1 MGKNYTCQAKD
12 PDTCWKHGNKQG
24 LVALKSIKNAVAK
37 PTGRYY
43 LSEEQRKVAPLKNL
57 TATGLTLAILDYSK
71 NAKNVDMLRVQN
83 AILLASHL
91 HREDTRA
98 NRGRYTKTPYIEH
111 PLRNTL
117 RAIRYGDT
125 SESVI
130 IGSILHDTVED
141 HPYEISKEFY
151 GAEAKTEHE
160 ARANSLAYI
169 KNAYGTKIR
178 NMVSG
183 MSNPITENKYT
194 LAAIKNKAY
203 ADHVREAIEDPDVCV
218 GKVCDFVDNAVGLY
232 HNQGGLGKI
241 STQKKAR
248 KYLPVCD
255 ILIARLE
262 RARNEEDF
270 PASHVGI
277 GLMIKQLKSGKEK
290 LIELLAD

>member
-1 MGKNYTCQAKD
+1 MGNNYVCRAKD
-12 PDTCWKHGNKQG
+12 PTTCWKHGSKQG
-24 LVALKSIKNAVAK
+24 LVALKSIRKAIAS
-37 PTGRYY
+37 PSGRYY
-43 LSEEQRKVAPLKNL
+43 LDEGQRKVAPLKNL

-71 NAKNVDMLRVQN
+71 TAPNVDMLRVQN

-91 HREDTRA
+91 HREDTRS

-141 HPYEISKEFY
+141 HPYEISKVFY
-151 GAEAKTEHE
+151 GIEAETEVN

-169 KNAYGTKIR
+169 KNTYGTRIKD
-178 NMVSG
+178 MVSG
-183 MSNPITENKYT
+183 MSNPIIENKYT
-194 LAAIKNKAY
+194 LAAIKNKVY
-203 ADHVREAIEDPDVCV
+203 ADHVKEAIEDPDVCV

-232 HNQGGLGKI
+232 HNQGSLGKV

-255 ILIARLE
+255 ILLERLE
-262 RARNEEDF
+262 RAKTEPDF
-270 PASHVGI
+270 PASYVGI
-277 GLMIKQLKSGKEK
+277 CLMIKQITSGKEK
-290 LIELLAD
+290 LMKLLED